1 MSEVGRA
8 AAEGEA
14 SEIKGQAVDLALDR
28 RNGRL
33 LVAAA
38 AVCWSAGGLMARTV
52 STDPW
57 TTVFWRG
64 LFCAAFLLAVTAL
77 RERRATPAVFAGMGR
92 TGLGMAVCFATA
104 STCFIMA
111 LSRTSVA
118 NALVIQS
125 LSPFMAGLLGWA
137 WMGERVAGR
146 TWAAMG
152 LALLGTAIMVSRYFY
167 ATPVAGS
174 LSGDLLAFTVA
185 FAFAV
190 ATVFLRRRRQ
200 VQMLPAAALA
210 ALLTSVVA
218 SVSATP
224 GSAGAGDL
232 VLLALFGACQLGF
245 GMILFT
251 AGARRI
257 PVAEASLIAVLES
270 VLGPV
275 WVWLALG
282 ENPGL
287 PSLLGGT
294 IVLAALAGHTAADL
308 RLERR
313 AGMAQ
318 AGSRNRSSTGT

>member
-1 MSEVGRA
+1 MSTPA
-8 AAEGEA
+8 NEA
-14 SEIKGQAVDLALDR
+14 GDLR
-28 RNGRL
+28 RGRL

-38 AVCWSAGGLMARTV
+38 AVCWSGGGLMARLV
-52 STDPW
+52 DTDAW

-64 LFCAAFLLAVTAL
+64 VFCASFLAVVTGL
-77 RERRATPAVFAGMGR
+77 RERGDTPRVFAAMGA
-92 TGLGMAVCFATA
+92 TGLGVAVCFAIG

-111 LSRTSVA
+111 LDRTAVA
-118 NALVIQS
+118 NVLIIQS

-146 TWAAMG
+146 TWIAMSV
-152 LALLGTAIMVSRYFY
+152 ALLGSAIMLSRYFHT
-167 ATPVAGS
+167 TPAAGS

-185 FAFAV
+185 LSFASAIV
-190 ATVFLRRRRQ
+190 LLRRGRQ
-200 VQMLPAAALA
+200 VQMLPAAGLA
-210 ALLTSVVA
+210 ALFTAMFA
-218 SVSATP
+218 SLSARP
-224 GSAGAGDL
+224 GSADARDL
-232 VLLALFGACQLGF
+232 ALLALFGAGQLGL

-275 WVWLALG
+275 WVWLLLN

-287 PSLLGGT
+287 PSIVGGV
-294 IVLAALAGHTAADL
+294 IVLAALAAHTAADL

-313 AGMAQ
+313 DAGPQ
-318 AGSRNRSSTGT
+318 AELRKRSSTGT

>member
-1 MSEVGRA
+1 MTGAPEAPEAFRERGR
-8 AAEGEA
+8 
-14 SEIKGQAVDLALDR
+14 
-28 RNGRL
+28 GRV

-38 AVCWSAGGLMARTV
+38 AVFWSLGGLMARGV
-52 STDPW
+52 ATDPW

-64 LFCAAFLLAVTAL
+64 LFCAAFLAAVTAF
-77 RERRATPAVFAGMGR
+77 RERRRTAAVFRDMGGP
-92 TGLGMAVCFATA
+92 GLGMAACFAIA
-104 STCFIMA
+104 STCFILA

-118 NALVIQS
+118 NVLIIQS

-146 TWAAMG
+146 TWTAMSV
-152 LALLGTAIMVSRYFY
+152 ALLGSAIMVSRYAY
-167 ATPVAGS
+167 TTPGPGS
-174 LSGDLLAFTVA
+174 LGGDLLAFTVA
-185 FAFAV
+185 LAFAI

-200 VQMLPAAALA
+200 IQMLPAAALA
-210 ALLTSVVA
+210 AALTSLVTFVPA
-218 SVSATP
+218 AP
-224 GSAGAGDL
+224 GTAAARDL
-232 VLLALFGACQLGF
+232 LLLALFGAGQLGL

-282 ENPGL
+282 ENPGA
-287 PSLLGGT
+287 PSLVGGL

-308 RLERR
+308 RLGRGQVSHSNILER
-313 AGMAQ
+313 
-318 AGSRNRSSTGT
+318 

>member
-1 MSEVGRA
+1 MSGDA
-8 AAEGEA
+8 A
-14 SEIKGQAVDLALDR
+14 R
-28 RNGRL
+28 RGRL

-38 AVCWSAGGLMARTV
+38 AVCWSTGGLIARLV
-52 STDPW
+52 DTDPW

-64 LFCAAFLLAVTAL
+64 LFCAAFLVGVTAL
-77 RERRATPAVFAGMGR
+77 RDRRRTVGVFLGMGP
-92 TGLGMAVCFATA
+92 TGIAMAVCFATA

-111 LSRTSVA
+111 LHRTSVA
-118 NALVIQS
+118 NVLIIQS

-152 LALLGTAIMVSRYFY
+152 AALLGSAVMVSRYFY
-167 ATPVAGS
+167 ATPAAGS
-174 LSGDLLAFTVA
+174 LGGDLLAFTVA
-185 FAFAV
+185 LAFAT
-190 ATVFLRRRRQ
+190 ATVVLRRNRH

-210 ALLTSVVA
+210 AALTSLVA
-218 SVSATP
+218 SVSARP
-224 GSAGAGDL
+224 GAAGATDL
-232 VLLALFGACQLGF
+232 LLLALFGSGQLGF

-257 PVAEASLIAVLES
+257 PVAEAALIAVLES

-275 WVWLALG
+275 WVWLAIG

-287 PSLLGGT
+287 PSLVGGA
-294 IVLAALAGHTAADL
+294 IVLAALAGHTLADL

-313 AGMAQ
+313 AAATQSVSGS
-318 AGSRNRSSTGT
+318 GSRNRSSTGT